1 MKHGFVFLLH
11 FLFTLPSCVFA
22 QTNPDLK
29 VEESYK
35 TNVLKFE
42 RKASVIS
49 LPLDI
54 SVDDIQAQINKG
66 LPELIYED
74 NSFED
79 NKNDDFKVKVWRKGN
94 LVFTSL
100 KDDIFSYEVPLKIW
114 AQKRVSALG
123 YAQTPATTFEMK
135 LKFSSKFFIGQDWSL
150 NTQTTPDGYE
160 WITKPVLKVGYVD
173 IPLSPVIGRLI
184 ENKQGGFAKQI
195 DQVIKEN
202 YSLKPYL
209 IDAWNMA
216 RKPFLASE
224 EYHTWVKVEPVDIF
238 MTPLKTAG
246 KDLKT
251 TIGFKVFVET
261 IVGKEPGQPK
271 PVTQIPLLRT
281 VDQIPEL
288 FEVSLFNVISY
299 EEATRISKTMFE
311 GQTFEFRNGKYK
323 IIVTDVSIYG
333 NQENLV
339 IKIDTKGNL
348 KGTIYLKGIPKYDPV
363 SRQVILTKTEIDVKS
378 KSFLV
383 KAASWLL
390 EGTLE
395 KKVEK
400 DFGLPMDDII
410 KFARG
415 SVENTINTEFSKGV
429 KMSGAITEVI
439 PGEVRVSEEG
449 ILAIVNAKAKVQLK
463 VKGM

>member
-1 MKHGFVFLLH
+1 MKPGFKGFLL
-11 FLFTLPSCVFA
+11 LLVAPLSLFA
-22 QTNPDLK
+22 QKEPDLK
-29 VEESYK
+29 VEETYTEK
-35 TNVLKFE
+35 VLKFE
-42 RKASVIS
+42 RKPSIIS

-54 SVDDIQAQINKG
+54 SIEDIQAQINKG

-74 NSFED
+74 ASFED

-100 KDDIFSYEVPLKIW
+100 KNDVFSYEVPLKIW

-123 YAQTPATTFEMK
+123 YSQTPATTFEMK
-135 LKFSSKFFIGQDWSL
+135 LRFTSRFFIGQDWSL
-150 NTQTTPDGYE
+150 NTQTTPNGYE
-160 WITKPVLKVGYVD
+160 WISKPVLKVGYVD
-173 IPLSPVIGRLI
+173 IPLSPIVGKLI
-184 ENKQGGFAKQI
+184 DNNHASFAKQI

-216 RKPFLASE
+216 KKPFLASE

-238 MTPLKTAG
+238 LTPLKTVG
-246 KDLKT
+246 QDLKT

-261 IVGKEPGQPK
+261 IVGKEPEAPK
-271 PVTQIPLLRT
+271 PVTQIPLLKT
-281 VDQIPEL
+281 VDQIPEV

-311 GQTFEFRNGKYK
+311 GQTFEFRKGKYK
-323 IIVTDVSIYG
+323 ISITDMSIYG
-333 NQENLV
+333 SKEYLV
-339 IKIDTKGNL
+339 IEVQTKGNL

-363 SRQVILTKTEIDVKS
+363 SRQVVLTQTELDIKS

-410 KFARG
+410 KFAKA
-415 SVENTINTEFSKGV
+415 SVESTINTEFSKGV
-429 KMSGAITEVI
+429 KMSGVITEVV
-439 PGEVRVSEEG
+439 PGEVQVSEEG
-449 ILAIVNAKAKVQLK
+449 ILAIVNSKAKVQLK
-463 VKGM
+463 VKGL